1 MMKRGRESEKMKAKQ
16 LPDGLDHWLKT
27 RTAVIG
33 GVNWLQA
40 NLNRPASRGQRQQ
53 EETGMVIIRKHHS

>member
-1 MMKRGRESEKMKAKQ
+1 MKRGRESEKMKAKQ

-40 NLNRPASRGQRQQ
+40 NLNRPACSGQRQQ
-53 EETGMVIIRKHHS
+53 EETGMVIIRKYHS